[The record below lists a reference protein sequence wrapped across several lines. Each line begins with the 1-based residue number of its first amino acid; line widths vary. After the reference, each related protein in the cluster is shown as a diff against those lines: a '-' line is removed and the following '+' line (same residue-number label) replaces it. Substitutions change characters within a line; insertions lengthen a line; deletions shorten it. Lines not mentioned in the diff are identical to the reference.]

1 MLPQFLRPRRWI
13 SIPRAQAHRLVLA
26 MPPLADRQLQAAM
39 YLQIQRLHGR
49 AAVGYCWRR
58 LGDAQVEAWY
68 WDESTPDIPASE
80 LNGRQPCPEHL
91 LRAEAPDGFSLTR
104 CSAGVDAA
112 FCRGGRL
119 EKARWFSAVPS
130 DADWAWFVQDAGA
143 SPVEVPIPRVREA
156 PARHNP
162 PKEWSFFTSLHK
174 PVTRLALAGFAAATL
189 AGGALAAA
197 AVYDF
202 KLSGELE
209 RVRGQRALL
218 ATEAASAVKL
228 QAELDDI
235 ATKVSGLS
243 AQQAPVLQLQAMARL
258 ANSGLVGDASKVFL
272 LEWEF
277 RNDRMRMLF
286 SVPPDKFVL
295 SEFLAGV
302 EKIGAFAGVK
312 LLPGT
317 PPQTVGLQA
326 SLRPVTAIAQLVPVV
341 DPSVPAATSTT
352 ASLAVPQGKR

>member
-13 SIPRAQAHRLVLA
+13 SIPRAQSHRLVLA
-26 MPPLADRQLQAAM
+26 MPPLGDRQLQAALL
-39 YLQIQRLHGR
+39 LQVQRLHGR

-58 LGDAQVEAWY
+58 LGDLQVEAWY
-68 WDESTPDIPASE
+68 WDESTSDTPPAQ
-80 LNGRQPCPEHL
+80 LNGRQPCPEQL

-104 CSAGVDAA
+104 CSTGVDAT
-112 FCRGGRL
+112 FCRAGRL
-119 EKARWFSAVPS
+119 EKTRWFATDPA
-130 DADWAWFVQDAGA
+130 DADWAWFVQDAGS
-143 SPVEVPIPRVREA
+143 SPAQVPMPRLREA
-156 PARHNP
+156 PVQLNP
-162 PKEWSFFTSLHK
+162 SKGWSFFTSLHK
-174 PVTRLALAGFAAATL
+174 PATRMALAGLAAATL

-209 RVRGQRALL
+209 RVRAQRALL

-277 RNDRMRMLF
+277 RNDRIRMLF

-326 SLRPVTAIAQLVPVV
+326 SLRPVTAIAQLVPEV
-341 DPSVPAATSTT
+341 DPSVPAASSTT
-352 ASLAVPQGKR
+352 ASMTVSQGKR

>member
-13 SIPRAQAHRLVLA
+13 SIPRAQVHRLVLA
-26 MPPLADRQLQAAM
+26 MPPLADRQLQAALH
-39 YLQIQRLHGR
+39 LQVQRLHGR

-58 LGDAQVEAWY
+58 LGDLQVEVWF
-68 WDESTPDIPASE
+68 WDESTPNTPAAH
-80 LNGRQPCPEHL
+80 LNGRQPCPEQL

-104 CSAGVDAA
+104 CSKGVDAA

-119 EKARWFSAVPS
+119 EKTRWFESVPT

-143 SPVEVPIPRVREA
+143 SPAQVPVPRVRDA
-156 PARHNP
+156 QIQTNP
-162 PKEWSFFTSLHK
+162 SRGWSFFTSLQK
-174 PVTRLALAGFAAATL
+174 PATRLAVAGLAAVTL
-189 AGGALAAA
+189 AGGALAAG
-197 AVYDF
+197 AVYDR
-202 KLSGELE
+202 KLSNELE
-209 RVRGQRALL
+209 RVQAQRAQL

-228 QAELDDI
+228 QAELDSI
-235 ATKVSGLS
+235 AARVSGLS
-243 AQQAPVLQLQAMARL
+243 VQQPPVLQLQAMARL
-258 ANSGLVGDASKVFL
+258 ANSGLVGDTSKVFL

-277 RNDRMRMLF
+277 RNDRIRMLF

-295 SEFLAGV
+295 SEFLVGV

-326 SLRPVTAIAQLVPVV
+326 SLRPVSAIAQLVPVA

-352 ASLAVPQGKR
+352 ASMAAPQGKR